1 MRQRFFLWLAI
12 GVWLLAAA
20 SVGSAETL
28 RIVTYN
34 VDADT
39 GSPDSGPGLTT
50 VLQAIGSDHLQ
61 GNTQPIDVL
70 ALEEMTATTTPSYIV
85 GQLNAIYGA
94 GTYAY
99 DPTSDPTT
107 GGTGGGPSG
116 LIYNT
121 HTVKDVGAVAI
132 GSVSGSG
139 AGGHRCATR
148 FNRSAPV
155 PPPSSTCT

>member
-1 MRQRFFLWLAI
+1 MRQQFILWLA
-12 GVWLLAAA
+12 VSVCTLAAV
-20 SVGSAETL
+20 SVASAETL

-39 GSPDSGPGLTT
+39 GSPDSGPGLTA

-61 GNTQPIDVL
+61 GNAQPIDVL
-70 ALEEMTATTTPSYIV
+70 ALQELTATTTPSYIV

-99 DPTSDPTT
+99 DATSDPTT

-121 HTVKDVGAVAI
+121 HTVKDVGAVGI
-132 GSVSGSG
+132 GPVSDSG
-139 AGGHRCATR
+139 AARRPYAIPC
-148 FNRSAPV
+148 NR
-155 PPPSSTCT
+155 